1 MSESQRSVLADVV
14 RLWAC
19 APTDAIPA
27 AEQELALP
35 PGWVQALGRKP
46 ALPRSTL
53 SLPAGD
59 TPPPPSAPPQIDPPK
74 PPKQP
79 GRAPLQASP
88 LVVVAADLQP
98 AEALQQRLEE
108 QGRQPDLQPE
118 DYGPWVRGTE
128 PYVPLA
134 PKSRWWPALR
144 QFAPCKASGVDVYR
158 LVALIAQAKPLKQLP
173 LLQRRGQFRE
183 LCVLRDKRKA
193 MVPFDADFAELLAY
207 LRAQPQAA
215 RLTVLHCDGLPS
227 AIPATADAVLVL
239 SDLGWSEPDAGL
251 WPQQRWQDWARRLT
265 QRGVAVQ
272 AWVPVAAQMLPSS
285 LVRRLD
291 CVPWHAHSRF
301 KTVRP
306 GQAAAHPMHK
316 WAQAAQ
322 AKAQL
327 WPRLAVAQRVEPA
340 LLRRARLA
348 SGGAGQPQWESLL
361 WRDDADLAAGFL
373 ALQTRPNAV
382 AAWRAAFAALP
393 CAAQLQVWHMLQ
405 AQHAHLPRST
415 LVVERLVWHS
425 HACQEARHQV
435 AEEVNQAQAW
445 LQRMAAQEARNT
457 QAQAHGLD
465 ISQAHALHT
474 GFLQSLVSRNA
485 GDARFTAAHQH
496 SYAALAVAAGMVG
509 QGVGVEPEVWMQA
522 LPLEE
527 PATLTDWGLAE
538 RPVGPLLALDRV
550 PFPEESRHRVM
561 PGRAVLERGRRS
573 AAIWQ
578 PAGQAPRALGR
589 WQDAVPG
596 TLCFT
601 DAFGLNTLHLSRLQR
616 PQWAS
621 ARGFDAYGMFVELSL
636 SGATHRFRYLPP
648 ATFLMG
654 SPEGVGESNEHPQH
668 PVTLTQGLWLA
679 ETPCTQSL
687 WQTVMGRNPSHFNK
701 GPDAPQRPVENVS
714 WDDVQQFLAK
724 LNTLLPE
731 GCEAVLPTEAQWEYA
746 CRAGTATAYWWG
758 DEPDDSRANW
768 NGQQEGT
775 TPVDRYP
782 PNPWGL
788 RDMHG
793 NVLEWCADGLR
804 TYEQGAARDP
814 MGDTGGDARVV
825 RGGSW
830 FLLPGS
836 ARSAF
841 RRRWLLGNRLHYQG
855 FRFALRSSSPQGAE
869 PQPGGLKAGD
879 RSQKGGP
886 AGGRSAGAGAS
897 AEATLGVSEKSKGP
911 A

>member
-1 MSESQRSVLADVV
+1 MSDSPRSVLADVV

-19 APTDAIPA
+19 APTGATPA
-27 AEQELALP
+27 AGKELALP
-35 PGWVQALGRKP
+35 PGWVQALGRTP
-46 ALPRSTL
+46 VFARSTL
-53 SLPAGD
+53 SLPRGEISLQVI
-59 TPPPPSAPPQIDPPK
+59 TPPPPEPPQPPK
-74 PPKQP
+74 PQ

-88 LVVVAADLQP
+88 LVVVSADLQS
-98 AEALQQRLEE
+98 AEQSQQRIEE
-108 QGRQPDLQPE
+108 QGRQPDLKPE
-118 DYGPWVRGTE
+118 DYGPLVQGRE
-128 PYVPLA
+128 PRLPLA
-134 PKSRWWPALR
+134 PKARWWPALR
-144 QFAPCKASGVDVYR
+144 QFAPRKAGGLDLRR
-158 LVALIAQAKPLKQLP
+158 LVALLAQAKPLTQWP
-173 LLQRRGQFRE
+173 VLQRRGQFRE

-215 RLTVLHCDGLPS
+215 RLTVRLCDGLPS

-239 SDLGWSEPDAGL
+239 SDLGWSEPDAGQ
-251 WPQQRWQDWARRLT
+251 WPQQRWQDWAWRLT
-265 QRGVAVQ
+265 QKGVAVQ

-301 KTVRP
+301 KPVRP

-361 WRDDADLAAGFL
+361 WRDDADLAAGFV

-435 AEEVNQAQAW
+435 AEDVNQAQAW

-485 GDARFTAAHQH
+485 DDAPFTAAHQH

-509 QGVGVEPEVWMQA
+509 QGVGVEPEVWAQA
-522 LPLEE
+522 LPPEE

-596 TLCFT
+596 SLCFT

-636 SGATHRFRYLPP
+636 SGATHRFRYLLP

-654 SPEGVGESNEHPQH
+654 SPEGVGHDDEHPQH

-679 ETPCTQSL
+679 ETPCTQAL
-687 WQTVMGRNPSHFNK
+687 WQSVMGTNPSDFSE
-701 GPDAPQRPVENVS
+701 GSDAPRRPVENVS
-714 WDDVQQFLAK
+714 WNDVQRFLAK
-724 LNTLLPE
+724 LNALLPE

-746 CRAGTATAYWWG
+746 CRAGTQTAYLWG
-758 DEPDDSRANW
+758 DEPDDSKVNW
-768 NGQQEGT
+768 ARQHKGT
-775 TPVDRYP
+775 TVVDRYL

-793 NVLEWCADGLR
+793 NVWEWCADDLR
-804 TYEQGAARDP
+804 NYEQGAARDP

-830 FLLPGS
+830 LGHPGR
-836 ARSAF
+836 ARSASRF
-841 RRRWLLGNRLHYQG
+841 RWHREGRYHDQG

-879 RSQKGGP
+879 RSQKGGA

-897 AEATLGVSEKSKGP
+897 APATRPTTKKKGL